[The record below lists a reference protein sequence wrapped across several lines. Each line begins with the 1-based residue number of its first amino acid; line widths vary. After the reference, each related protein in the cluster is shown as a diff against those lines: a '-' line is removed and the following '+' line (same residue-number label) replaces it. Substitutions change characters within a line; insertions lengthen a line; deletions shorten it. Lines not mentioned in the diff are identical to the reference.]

1 MSKPIIGVTCPWS
14 TETWGD
20 PVEINTYYY
29 VERPYVKAVAKHGG
43 IPILLAPE
51 YDEESLDYYLD
62 SILNTVDGILFSGGG
77 DVKGQSSAGRLTLR
91 EQQPVRYDFE
101 AALMKKAYERRLPI
115 LGICRGF
122 QMMLE
127 VFGGSLSDETI
138 ENHKQNIPSTE
149 PWHLVEVNK
158 DSKLYEIIGNE
169 VWNVNSFHVQ
179 KAEKIPEGFIVS
191 ATSKDGVVEAIELK
205 NYPFLVGFQ
214 FHPEALYLKDKASS
228 KVFEWF
234 IQEVKAVK

>member
-77 DVKGQSSAGRLTLR
+77 DVKGQSSAGRLTL
-91 EQQPVRYDFE
+91 
-101 AALMKKAYERRLPI
+101 
-115 LGICRGF
+115 
-122 QMMLE
+122 
-127 VFGGSLSDETI
+127 
-138 ENHKQNIPSTE
+138 
-149 PWHLVEVNK
+149 
-158 DSKLYEIIGNE
+158 
-169 VWNVNSFHVQ
+169 
-179 KAEKIPEGFIVS
+179 
-191 ATSKDGVVEAIELK
+191 
-205 NYPFLVGFQ
+205 
-214 FHPEALYLKDKASS
+214 
-228 KVFEWF
+228 
-234 IQEVKAVK
+234 